1 MNFVNRRK
9 LILWGLSPEDG
20 MTMLVTSSI
29 YPERAYIYFTASVN
43 QQNRDSINALS
54 AVPLGSR

>member
-9 LILWGLSPEDG
+9 LILWVTFAGNG
-20 MTMLVTSSI
+20 MTMLVASSI

-43 QQNRDSINALS
+43 QQNGEQGI
-54 AVPLGSR
+54 G